1 MISIS
6 LKGILPALL
15 FSWNFFFFLEKST
28 KGVMIFLEGGQP
40 AALPSL
46 LCQTLLWEAGG
57 AGCSLRALRE
67 STPCCLLRSA
77 LPGLTHCCPLTTGQL
92 ETLLTA
98 LRQVWGGFLALVFSR
113 WMSRFSGCQRAPMPC
128 TRLLSQSRYRA
139 FCCES
144 RSTRVRTTCEFFP

>member
-15 FSWNFFFFLEKST
+15 FSWNFFFFEKST

-67 STPCCLLRSA
+67 STPCRLLRSA
-77 LPGLTHCCPLTTGQL
+77 LPGPTHCCPLTTGQL

-98 LRQVWGGFLALVFSR
+98 LRQVWGGFLVLVFSR
-113 WMSRFSGCQRAPMPC
+113 WMSRFSGCQRAPRPVLGC
-128 TRLLSQSRYRA
+128 SARA
-139 FCCES
+139 AAALFAVKAEAP
-144 RSTRVRTTCEFFP
+144 RVRTT